1 MKKRIGRRLVS
12 LLLTFV
18 TVLTML
24 PAMTLPALAA
34 NKGTLYLT
42 DMSIG
47 LSFMGTETEEP
58 WTAAN
63 KLIEGKTSG
72 SGSWWQSA
80 YDSTLTITNNKT
92 TSATLSFD
100 FTIEKSDKGTIQVD
114 KKDYTVVN
122 NPFSK
127 ELGPGESIDVHIDSG
142 KGSGSYAKITMKNV
156 TLVSDTT
163 PTVTFLP
170 AENGSYTVGKK
181 TITEAYTNT
190 QSSAIPYQV
199 KATAAEG
206 YRFRG
211 WYNVNTNKIIDTS
224 PETALNLDSDCTI
237 TAQFIDKDLAF
248 FETNGQ
254 VFDDLNDAIT
264 EAKKNLST
272 ITLAQGGKIT
282 GNYTIPSG
290 VTLLIPFD
298 EAKTVYTTKPGH
310 VDSYTTPNV
319 FRKMTMV
326 SGSSITVNG
335 AISVGGQHFAGQ
347 GKQGP
352 SGPYGQIDMAA
363 GSSIKLNSGA
373 KLYAWGYIT
382 GDGQITATSGAAVYE
397 YFQVTDWRGGT
408 ATKTMINKEE
418 KVFPFSQYYVQNI
431 EAALTL
437 QAGATESTYISISAK
452 YVGTKSASID
462 FIGSSK
468 SLFRLGNG
476 GTLTKKYDPKT
487 DRVTYTT
494 TGSASLDSLAL
505 SISGIG
511 GITVDSSKYVLPVSN
526 NMTLNIL
533 SGNIAVNC
541 DAALLPGAQITIAQG
556 AELKVSTDKSLYV
569 YDYNT
574 ETGEWGPYCINN
586 KEFVPVLYSPTKTG
600 TRTLTDAK
608 IDVNGTLTAAGSVY
622 TTQSG
627 ANICSSEGTGRFI
640 QTGAPGTGSNTY
652 QCTQANKDI
661 TYVSIPITPAKL
673 KNADGKYTETKD
685 AVANDT
691 FIYCKCQDCGN
702 GTWVKDVAAIINNG
716 TQGDTYSTLEAAV
729 NAYSPDS
736 NTAPTNYI
744 KLLHNTTEK
753 PISVNNKSLRLDLNG
768 RTVTGDISVTSG
780 YKLYGMD
787 NSSKEYIAPSGK
799 IVGTVTGT
807 VAPTYQTPPTVDG
820 EYDRYVAI
828 QGAENGTPTLSFHH
842 FNISVTGYRFE
853 LATGGTPQCALFF
866 IGKFQGDKAA
876 KDYLKSLGFKLTDI
890 DGKTTNPR
898 YEIPAG
904 TDIPPMPPEGMES
917 ESEVVLSDDGAYFF
931 EAYLMRDINKENYR
945 KQFSAIAQA
954 TFQNDETQNSETK
967 KWSFQEALTKPEG
980 LNGLT
985 PEQKTILKNFLD
997 GLDTPNQTE

>member
-72 SGSWWQSA
+72 SGSLWQSA

-127 ELGPGESIDVHIDSG
+127 ELRPGESIDVHIDSG

-373 KLYAWGYIT
+373 KLY
-382 GDGQITATSGAAVYE
+382 
-397 YFQVTDWRGGT
+397 
-408 ATKTMINKEE
+408 
-418 KVFPFSQYYVQNI
+418 
-431 EAALTL
+431 
-437 QAGATESTYISISAK
+437 
-452 YVGTKSASID
+452 
-462 FIGSSK
+462 
-468 SLFRLGNG
+468 
-476 GTLTKKYDPKT
+476 
-487 DRVTYTT
+487 
-494 TGSASLDSLAL
+494 
-505 SISGIG
+505 
-511 GITVDSSKYVLPVSN
+511 
-526 NMTLNIL
+526 
-533 SGNIAVNC
+533 
-541 DAALLPGAQITIAQG
+541 
-556 AELKVSTDKSLYV
+556 
-569 YDYNT
+569 
-574 ETGEWGPYCINN
+574 
-586 KEFVPVLYSPTKTG
+586 
-600 TRTLTDAK
+600 
-608 IDVNGTLTAAGSVY
+608 
-622 TTQSG
+622 
-627 ANICSSEGTGRFI
+627 
-640 QTGAPGTGSNTY
+640 
-652 QCTQANKDI
+652 
-661 TYVSIPITPAKL
+661 
-673 KNADGKYTETKD
+673 
-685 AVANDT
+685 
-691 FIYCKCQDCGN
+691 
-702 GTWVKDVAAIINNG
+702 
-716 TQGDTYSTLEAAV
+716 
-729 NAYSPDS
+729 
-736 NTAPTNYI
+736 
-744 KLLHNTTEK
+744 
-753 PISVNNKSLRLDLNG
+753 
-768 RTVTGDISVTSG
+768 
-780 YKLYGMD
+780 
-787 NSSKEYIAPSGK
+787 
-799 IVGTVTGT
+799 
-807 VAPTYQTPPTVDG
+807 
-820 EYDRYVAI
+820 
-828 QGAENGTPTLSFHH
+828 
-842 FNISVTGYRFE
+842 
-853 LATGGTPQCALFF
+853 
-866 IGKFQGDKAA
+866 
-876 KDYLKSLGFKLTDI
+876 
-890 DGKTTNPR
+890 
-898 YEIPAG
+898 
-904 TDIPPMPPEGMES
+904 
-917 ESEVVLSDDGAYFF
+917 
-931 EAYLMRDINKENYR
+931 
-945 KQFSAIAQA
+945 
-954 TFQNDETQNSETK
+954 
-967 KWSFQEALTKPEG
+967 
-980 LNGLT
+980 
-985 PEQKTILKNFLD
+985 
-997 GLDTPNQTE
+997 